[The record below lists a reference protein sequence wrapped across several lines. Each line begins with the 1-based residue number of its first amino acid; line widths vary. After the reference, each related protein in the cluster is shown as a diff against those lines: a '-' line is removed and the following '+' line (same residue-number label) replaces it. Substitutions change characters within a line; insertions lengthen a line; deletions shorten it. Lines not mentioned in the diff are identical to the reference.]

1 MNSIEEH
8 DYVMCIVNHKYL
20 IPLTLLHFYMIESD
34 VLTLDSVDSLGS
46 RPTPTPK
53 RLTRLTSYAVSLQW

>member
-34 VLTLDSVDSLGS
+34 VLTSDSVDSLGS
-46 RPTPTPK
+46 RSKPIPK
-53 RLTRLTSYAVSLQW
+53 VVTRLPSHAVSSQW